1 MAEEKEIE
9 ETAVNVEKKPTRKMN
24 FVFEILKIKKQL
36 RWVVKNMNIVLGTDK
51 DNEYPVVKYYKGKLD
66 PSGTVNVK
74 DLIKKH
80 ETDSCYDIC
89 AYIPSKEV
97 LTELAKDNNRFTKLL
112 NLLSAHGSDSIV
124 IAPGE
129 TIVVPTNVCFELPN
143 NIECQCR
150 PRSGLT
156 SQGIT
161 IGWGTVDEDYR
172 GDVGIIVT
180 NINKMMENIKK
191 KGHSSLNPL
200 LMISLINKI
209 NKGIKIIKQ
218 TIKSILIST
227 LFLNLIILSSMM
239 FPPL

>member
-1 MAEEKEIE
+1 MAEEKEIDIE
-9 ETAVNVEKKPTRKMN
+9 KAAVDVEKKPTRKMN

-112 NLLSAHGSDSIV
+112 NHLSAYGSDSIV

-180 NINKMMENIKK
+180 NISNENF
-191 KGHSSLNPL
+191 
-200 LMISLINKI
+200 
-209 NKGIKIIKQ
+209 IIKSGERIAQ
-218 TIKSILIST
+218 LYFNRKTKVILEDHTGEEVSETDRGDAGFGST
-227 LFLNLIILSSMM
+227 GK
-239 FPPL
+239 